1 MNEQQ
6 DGPAG
11 SAASALPAFDAQGL
25 DFAYRTGHARQS
37 LQVLADV
44 SLALR
49 PGAILGL
56 AGESGCGKS
65 TLALALMGFTPRNGT
80 VLAGTVRCHGQD
92 LIGQKPAALRKI
104 WGRRVAYLP
113 QDTSTALNPA
123 MRVGRQIGES
133 LAMHRGLRR
142 AAARAAAAELL
153 ASVGIPAPAA
163 ALYRYPHQFSGGQQ
177 QRIAMAL
184 ALAAEPEVL
193 ILDEPTTGLD
203 VTTQARINELI
214 ASLVRDRS
222 VATLYV
228 SHNLALLSQICDDLI
243 IMYGGRIVETGKAR
257 GMFAA
262 PRHPYTAA
270 LIRAVPSVA
279 EKRVPVG
286 IPGLP
291 PRGVVQDACGYLD
304 RCDYAAPVCQVTV
317 PLLDIGGGRAVRCVR
332 STHVA
337 GRTRPPGPEA
347 EASAQSQLGPEVD
360 PSGQAHGAA
369 PVLEAD
375 HLRFIYRHR
384 GHETVA
390 VSDLSFSLARGRAL
404 GVAGESGSGKS
415 TLLRLLAGLIR
426 AQSGGM
432 RLNGADLAGSVGA
445 RPMAARRDIQLVFQN
460 PDATLNPRHTIFQVL
475 ARPIQLFRPEVAAA
489 ERRQLAADVLA
500 RMRLDPDVID
510 RYPAQLSGGQ
520 RQRVALARALVAE
533 PKVLLCDEVTSALDV
548 SVQATVLE
556 LLIELKEQAGV
567 ALVMVTHDLGVLRS
581 IADDVIVMERAQVC
595 EAGPAETVL
604 TAPSHPYTVRL
615 LAAVPR
621 AAEALNV

>member
-1 MNEQQ
+1 MTEQP
-6 DGPAG
+6 GEPAG
-11 SAASALPAFDAQGL
+11 STASAQLAFDARGI
-25 DFAYRTGHARQS
+25 DFAYRSGHSRQS

-65 TLALALMGFTPRNGT
+65 SLALALMGFTPRNGV
-80 VLAGTVRCHGQD
+80 VLAGSVLCHGSE
-92 LIGQKPAALRKI
+92 LLRRKPAALRQI

-123 MRVGRQIGES
+123 IRIGKQIGES
-133 LAMHRGLRR
+133 LATHRGLRG
-142 AAARAAAAELL
+142 AAARSAAAELL
-153 ASVGIPAPAA
+153 ASVGIPGPAA

-177 QRIAMAL
+177 QRIALAL

-203 VTTQARINELI
+203 VTTQAKVNELI

-228 SHNLALLSQICDDLI
+228 SHNLALLAQICDDLM

-257 GMFAA
+257 EVFAA

-270 LIRAVPSVA
+270 LIRAVPTVA
-279 EKRVPVG
+279 ERRVPLG

-291 PRGVVQDACGYLD
+291 PRGVIQDACGYID
-304 RCDYAAPVCQVTV
+304 RCDFAAPECRITV
-317 PLLDIGGGRAVRCVR
+317 PLLEIGGGRAVRCVR
-332 STHVA
+332 WAEVA
-337 GRTRPPGPEA
+337 AQARQPGTGSAAIASSGSGTGRHGPGN
-347 EASAQSQLGPEVD
+347 G
-360 PSGQAHGAA
+360 A

-375 HLRFIYRHR
+375 QLHFSYRHR

-390 VSDLSFSLARGRAL
+390 VNDLSFSLARGRAL

-415 TLLRLLAGLIR
+415 TLLRLLAGLIP
-426 AQSGGM
+426 AQSGAV
-432 RLNGADLAGSVGA
+432 RLNGVDLPGSVRA
-445 RPMAARRDIQLVFQN
+445 RPVAARRDIQLVFQN

-489 ERRQLAADVLA
+489 QRRQLAVEVLA

-581 IADDVIVMERAQVC
+581 IADDVLVMEQAQVC

-604 TAPSHPYTVRL
+604 TTPSHPYTARL

-621 AAEALNV
+621 ATEVLNV